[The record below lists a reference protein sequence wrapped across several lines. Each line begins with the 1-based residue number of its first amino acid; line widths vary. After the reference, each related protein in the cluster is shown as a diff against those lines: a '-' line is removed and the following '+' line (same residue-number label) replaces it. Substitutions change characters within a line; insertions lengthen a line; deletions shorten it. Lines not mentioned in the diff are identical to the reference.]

1 MYRIVNKET
10 ELIYSSS
17 LGWVEEN
24 GKMYGHCFER
34 EEAEEIL
41 DKLISDGIPVAMEKD
56 KVASRFESAANFSIK
71 NLFIGTVIT
80 FIPLFITLFILRDIP
95 LNSTGLFEQLNSF
108 QNSSI
113 HNAWLIIYSTVI
125 VFISIILIAVSIVRY
140 KKFR

>member
-80 FIPLFITLFILRDIP
+80 FISLFITLFILRDIP
-95 LNSTGLFEQLNSF
+95 LNYNREEVVTF
-108 QNSSI
+108 
-113 HNAWLIIYSTVI
+113 IYSIYEPLFTYL
-125 VFISIILIAVSIVRY
+125 SNLG
-140 KKFR
+140 

>member
-1 MYRIVNKET
+1 MSMYRIVNKET

-80 FIPLFITLFILRDIP
+80 FISLFITLFILRDIP
-95 LNSTGLFEQLNSF
+95 LNYNREEVVTF
-108 QNSSI
+108 
-113 HNAWLIIYSTVI
+113 IYSIYEPLFTYL
-125 VFISIILIAVSIVRY
+125 SNLG
-140 KKFR
+140 